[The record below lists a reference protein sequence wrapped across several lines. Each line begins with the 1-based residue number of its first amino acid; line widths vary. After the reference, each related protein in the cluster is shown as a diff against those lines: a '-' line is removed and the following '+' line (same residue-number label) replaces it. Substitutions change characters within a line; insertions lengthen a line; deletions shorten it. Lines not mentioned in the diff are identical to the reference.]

1 MKTKKIE
8 EVIKNGDK
16 FKITFYPQNT
26 NFDVDEHQVQSTTRF
41 AKWDSDCFF
50 KLQPTTKKTAPY
62 IKFFDVNADG
72 YRTATT
78 KHRAVS
84 IFLNNQNYV
93 WKAY

>member
-1 MKTKKIE
+1 MKKIE
-8 EVIKNGDK
+8 EVIKNGDS
-16 FKITFYPQNT
+16 FKITFYPQNI
-26 NFDVDEHQVQSTTRF
+26 NFDVDEHQVQSDTRF
-41 AKWDSDCFF
+41 AKWDNDCSFVS
-50 KLQPTTKKTAPY
+50 KPKTKTASPY
-62 IKFFDVNADG
+62 IKFFDVKNDQ

>member
-1 MKTKKIE
+1 MKKIE
-8 EVIKNGDK
+8 DVIKNGDK
-16 FKITFYPQNT
+16 FKITFYPQNI

-41 AKWDSDCFF
+41 GKWDNDCDFIF
-50 KLQPTTKKTAPY
+50 KPKTKTASPY
-62 IKFFDVNADG
+62 IQFFDMEKNE
-72 YRTATT
+72 YRKATT